1 MFVINCSLC
10 LYTVEESTLKS
21 FFDWFSDIFDTKG
34 LKNSKKKE
42 KKNILISADFKV
54 IHVL

>member
-1 MFVINCSLC
+1 VFVINCSLC